1 MNAAFLFN
9 ADHFYGH
16 GNYAIA
22 ANTIVFRTGV
32 IQELQRHMKM
42 GRGDVSTFG
51 HARTMGNSSPSVSEY
66 TGHPDGF
73 ASCLRS

>member
-32 IQELQRHMKM
+32 IQKIAAAHED
-42 GRGDVSTFG
+42 G
-51 HARTMGNSSPSVSEY
+51 ARRREHIRSRED
-66 TGHPDGF
+66 DGGTHRP
-73 ASCLRS
+73 L